1 MPGTIQYWRKIEMTE
16 PNHRV
21 TAAELARQVGT
32 PAAPRVI
39 DVRRREAFD
48 ASPRV
53 IAGATW
59 RDHREAAAWG
69 SALPADLDLVVYCA
83 HGHAVSQAAVALLR
97 AAGRRASY
105 LAGGF
110 AAFVEAGGTT
120 VLKDVVPAA
129 SDRGPGRWVT
139 RERPKV
145 DRIGCP
151 WFLRRFVDPHARI
164 FYIAAD
170 RVSEAARE
178 LDAVP
183 FDIDGVEF
191 SHRGELCSF
200 DTFLDR
206 FGIEDAAL
214 RHVARIVRGA
224 DTARLDLEPEA
235 AGLLAMALGL
245 SAVYGDDHAALAA
258 GMALYDGLY
267 GWARFARGETHNWPA
282 QPVRT

>member
-1 MPGTIQYWRKIEMTE
+1 MAE
-16 PNHRV
+16 PNNRL
-21 TAAELARQVGT
+21 AAEELARLVGT
-32 PAAPRVI
+32 PAAPRVV

-53 IAGATW
+53 VAGATW
-59 RDHREAAAWG
+59 HDHREAGAWG
-69 SALPADLDLVVYCA
+69 QALPADADIVVYCA
-83 HGHAVSQAAVALLR
+83 HGHEVSQAAVALLH
-97 AAGRRASY
+97 AAGRPARY

-120 VLKDVVPAA
+120 VLKGVVPTPA
-129 SDRGPGRWVT
+129 DGGPGRWVT

-151 WFLRRFVDPHARI
+151 WFLRRFVDPQARI
-164 FYIAAD
+164 FYVAAD
-170 RVSEAARE
+170 RVKEAARE
-178 LDAVP
+178 LEAVP

-206 FGIEDAAL
+206 FGIEDTAL
-214 RHVARIVRGA
+214 RQVARIVRGA
-224 DTARLDLEPEA
+224 DTARLDLEPQA

-245 SAVYGDDHAALAA
+245 SAVYEDDHAALAA

-282 QPVRT
+282 QPART

>member
-1 MPGTIQYWRKIEMTE
+1 MELWPVAVAMPDRKFDSIGGE
-16 PNHRV
+16 
-21 TAAELARQVGT
+21 
-32 PAAPRVI
+32 I

-59 RDHREAAAWG
+59 RDHRDAAAWG

-83 HGHAVSQAAVALLR
+83 HGHAVSQAATALLH
-97 AAGRRASY
+97 AAGRRGRY
-105 LAGGF
+105 VAGGF
-110 AAFVEAGGTT
+110 AAYVAAGGTT
-120 VLKDVVPAA
+120 VLRGVVPAA
-129 SDRGPGRWVT
+129 ADGGPSRWVT

-151 WFLRRFVDPHARI
+151 WLLRRFVDPQARI
-164 FYIAAD
+164 FYVAPD
-170 RVSEAARE
+170 QVQEAARE
-178 LDAVP
+178 LAAVP

-206 FGIEDAAL
+206 FGLEDAAL

-224 DTARLDLEPEA
+224 DTARLDLEPQA

-245 SAVYGDDHAALAA
+245 SAVYENDHAALAA
-258 GMALYDGLY
+258 GMAFYDGLY

-282 QPVRT
+282 APAPG

>member
-1 MPGTIQYWRKIEMTE
+1 MAEFA
-16 PNHRV
+16 HRIS
-21 TAAELARQVGT
+21 AEELAHLVGT
-32 PAAPRVI
+32 PTAPCVI

-53 IAGATW
+53 VAGATW
-59 RDHREAAAWG
+59 RDHHSAELWG
-69 SALPADLDLVVYCA
+69 LALPADRDIVVYCA
-83 HGHAVSQAAVALLR
+83 YGHEVSQTAVALLR
-97 AAGRRASY
+97 AAGRRGRY

-110 AAFVEAGGTT
+110 AAYVTAGGTT
-120 VLKDVVPAA
+120 VLKDVVPRPA
-129 SDRGPGRWVT
+129 DGGPGRWVT

-151 WFLRRFVDPHARI
+151 WLLRRFVDPQARI
-164 FYIAAD
+164 FYVAPD
-170 RVSEAARE
+170 RVKEAARE

-183 FDIDGVEF
+183 FDVDGVEF

-206 FGIEDAAL
+206 FGLEDGAL

-245 SAVYGDDHAALAA
+245 SALYVDDHAALAA

-267 GWARFARGETHNWPA
+267 GWTRFAQGETHNWPA
-282 QPVRT
+282 PAARA